1 MKPTFFVAGPPKC
14 ASSSM
19 YFYLAQHPEIQMSV
33 RKETRFFSNEYS
45 QGIERYLEAQFPD
58 LSASRPS
65 IKAAGE
71 ATPSYAFLRFA
82 AERIAKHF
90 PEAHI
95 IFSFRDPAERAFSGW
110 LMRKENGSEKL
121 GYLEAIEANR
131 TQNFDFDAPDFEH
144 AWLNEHL
151 QGSLKPGDIIRTYL
165 EGGDYVRILEIYESL
180 FPKEQIHWVFT
191 EDLRSDLLGSLRS
204 VYRWIGVDEDFVLP
218 VQSERN
224 TYRKA
229 RFSQLLYAVNHPRVK
244 ALLRA
249 LPKPL
254 RSKLASSLT
263 KEDAKPKMSA
273 QERAQLVAHYI
284 PMIERLEQKTG
295 RDLSAWKR

>member
-1 MKPTFFVAGPPKC
+1 
-14 ASSSM
+14 M
-19 YFYLAQHPEIQMSV
+19 YFYLSQHPEIQMSV

-45 QGIERYLEAQFPD
+45 LGLEHYLHAQFPD
-58 LSASRPS
+58 RSSEQPA

-82 AERIAKHF
+82 AERIARHF
-90 PEAHI
+90 PQAQI

-121 GYLEAIEANR
+121 GFIEAIEANR
-131 TQNFDFDAPDFEH
+131 KQGLDFDSPDFEK
-144 AWLNEHL
+144 AWVDEHL
-151 QGSLKPGDIIRTYL
+151 QGSLKPGEIIRTYI
-165 EGGDYVRILEIYESL
+165 EGGDYVRILELYESL
-180 FPKEQIHWVFT
+180 FPTDQIHWVFT
-191 EDLRSDLLGSLRS
+191 EDLRADLLGSLRS
-204 VYRWIGVDEDFVLP
+204 VYRWIGVDEEFVIP

-229 RFSQLLYAVNHPRVK
+229 RFSKLLYAVNHPRVK

-263 KEDAKPKMSA
+263 KEDAKPKMTA
-273 QERAQLVAHYI
+273 EERAHLVAYYR
-284 PMIERLEQKTG
+284 PMVERLEQKTG